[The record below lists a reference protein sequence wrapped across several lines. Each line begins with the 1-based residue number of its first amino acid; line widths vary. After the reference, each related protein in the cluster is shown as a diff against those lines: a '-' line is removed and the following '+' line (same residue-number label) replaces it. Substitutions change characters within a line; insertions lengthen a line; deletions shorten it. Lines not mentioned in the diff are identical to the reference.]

1 MHACA
6 RARAY
11 VCVCVCVCVSVCDC
25 ANFARKVVVCGMCKT
40 MRARALS
47 HCINEL
53 FVVVYAGVSILNN
66 ARTAKHSVDKHH
78 SNFTVLFAGGAAV
91 QVAER
96 QGLLHLIVVLP
107 PGSGKVLETNFL
119 SFRRVAVCRLQII
132 YTICCF
138 SL

>member
-1 MHACA
+1 MC
-6 RARAY
+6 
-11 VCVCVCVCVSVCDC
+11 VCDC
-25 ANFARKVVVCGMCKT
+25 ANFARKVVVCGMYKT

-53 FVVVYAGVSILNN
+53 FVVAYAGVSILNN

-107 PGSGKVLETNFL
+107 PGSGKVLETNFR
-119 SFRRVAVCRLQII
+119 SFRRVAVYRLQII

>member
-1 MHACA
+1 MCERERERERESIMCVFAQARTRVCMCVCVRA
-6 RARAY
+6 RAR
-11 VCVCVCVCVSVCDC
+11 VCVCDC

-53 FVVVYAGVSILNN
+53 FVVVVYAGVSILNN

-96 QGLLHLIVVLP
+96 QGLLHLIVCL
-107 PGSGKVLETNFL
+107 L
-119 SFRRVAVCRLQII
+119 
-132 YTICCF
+132 YTSPSPRDF
-138 SL
+138 G